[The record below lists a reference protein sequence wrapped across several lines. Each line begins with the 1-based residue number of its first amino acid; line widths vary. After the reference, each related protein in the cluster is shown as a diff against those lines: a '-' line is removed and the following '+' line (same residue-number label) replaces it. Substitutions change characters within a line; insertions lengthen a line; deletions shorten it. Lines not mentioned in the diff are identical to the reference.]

1 MGGNGLARVVVAVAA
16 VGLLAACGGKGA
28 GGTATPPASGSSEV
42 KASDSFT
49 SNAAGSTEN
58 CTKVKVGLG
67 TLKAAETGQTQT
79 QPQEQMK
86 LPLTMTNT
94 GPAPC
99 VLRGFPGVRL
109 QARDGDGW
117 DITRTG
123 DAVTD
128 VQLPAGGTA
137 TSYLT
142 FLSQA
147 GGTGWGITSV
157 VVTPPNT
164 EDSQTFEWPG
174 GPVLRQDAATHPGT
188 YVGPVG
194 VWGSGVS

>member
-1 MGGNGLARVVVAVAA
+1 MGGGGSVRVVVAVAA
-16 VGLLAACGGKGA
+16 VGFLAACGTKGTGDA
-28 GGTATPPASGSSEV
+28 APPPAGSSEV
-42 KASDSFT
+42 KVSDSFT

-58 CTKVKVGLG
+58 CTKVKVALG
-67 TLKAAETGQTQT
+67 TLKAAETGQAQT
-79 QPQEQMK
+79 QAQEQMK

-94 GPAPC
+94 GSGPC

-147 GGTGWGITSV
+147 GSTGWGIASV

-174 GPVLRQDAATHPGT
+174 GPVLRQDGATRPGT